1 MGHLNVMEHFCA
13 FRNRFSNQIDE
24 LKSKFQSANVVPL
37 KNESDEPETKTE
49 NSSPKCH
56 KKLLRLEHAIKVEKS
71 YRILL
76 NNQLNDFG
84 ISYLPKRV
92 EKIYNE

>member
-1 MGHLNVMEHFCA
+1 M
-13 FRNRFSNQIDE
+13 
-24 LKSKFQSANVVPL
+24 KSKFQNANNVPL
-37 KNESDEPETKTE
+37 KNKSDQSEITTE
-49 NSSPKCH
+49 DSSPKCH
-56 KKLLRLEHAIKVEKS
+56 QKLLRLEHAIKVEKS

-84 ISYLPKRV
+84 VSYLPKRV